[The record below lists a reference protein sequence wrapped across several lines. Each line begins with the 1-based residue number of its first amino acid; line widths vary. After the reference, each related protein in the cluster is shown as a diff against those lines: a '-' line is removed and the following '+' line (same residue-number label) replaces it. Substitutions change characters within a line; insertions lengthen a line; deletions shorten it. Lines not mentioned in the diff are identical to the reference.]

1 MKIYK
6 KTNLNISF
14 ILFSVIFGFVFND
27 ISAQSTVNTSGG
39 SNTLSIGAFDYSIGE
54 MTVVSTQSNANITVT
69 QGLLQVESSSLG
81 ISEEILSDQDLTIYP
96 NPTTDLLYIKP
107 SLEGSGELSIK
118 LYDLQGRRVS
128 ERTFY
133 LKTGLEK
140 QKIDLSYLQEATYM
154 LSVEFIHAQKNY
166 HQTYK
171 IVKSSL

>member
-1 MKIYK
+1 MMYLEKIRVIASFVLPFIILVS
-6 KTNLNISF
+6 TPNI
-14 ILFSVIFGFVFND
+14 

-81 ISEEILSDQDLTIYP
+81 TPEEILSDQDLTIYP

-107 SLEGSGELSIK
+107 SLKGSGELSIK

-133 LKTGLEK
+133 LETGLEK

-154 LSVEFIHAQKNY
+154 LSVEFIHEQKNY
-166 HQTYK
+166 RQTYK